1 MDRKDFIE
9 KFAEVLEIEEISELQ
24 ESTEFRSLEEWDSLV
39 YLNIISMLEEEYD
52 VQIENVAFKRLR
64 TLGDIIDYVE
74 NS

>member
-1 MDRKDFIE
+1 M
-9 KFAEVLEIEEISELQ
+9 LEIEEISELQ